1 MKDLTYRVSK
11 YPVGGLTTEEVD
23 KTVAQ
28 ALKLWSDITE
38 LTFSR
43 KDTGQVHMRPNIVC
57 ISFSGIKA
65 YQQYLI
71 RYTLTLASTGTIMG
85 TATPLTD
92 EGEL

>member
-11 YPVGGLTTEEVD
+11 YPVGGLATEEVD

-43 KDTGQVHMRPNIVC
+43 KDTGQVQHQAFNVLLKT
-57 ISFSGIKA
+57 KA
-65 YQQYLI
+65 
-71 RYTLTLASTGTIMG
+71 
-85 TATPLTD
+85 
-92 EGEL
+92 

>member
-11 YPVGGLTTEEVD
+11 YPAGGLTTEEVD

-43 KDTGQVHMRPNIVC
+43 KDTGQVQR
-57 ISFSGIKA
+57 
-65 YQQYLI
+65 
-71 RYTLTLASTGTIMG
+71 
-85 TATPLTD
+85 
-92 EGEL
+92 

>member
-11 YPVGGLTTEEVD
+11 YPTGPLSTEEVD

-43 KDTGQVHMRPNIVC
+43 KDTGQVLYKTFYVFLRDNSLTR
-57 ISFSGIKA
+57 ISG
-65 YQQYLI
+65 
-71 RYTLTLASTGTIMG
+71 
-85 TATPLTD
+85 
-92 EGEL
+92 

>member
-11 YPVGGLTTEEVD
+11 YPVGGLTMEEVD

-43 KDTGQVHMRPNIVC
+43 KDTGQV
-57 ISFSGIKA
+57 
-65 YQQYLI
+65 
-71 RYTLTLASTGTIMG
+71 
-85 TATPLTD
+85 
-92 EGEL
+92 